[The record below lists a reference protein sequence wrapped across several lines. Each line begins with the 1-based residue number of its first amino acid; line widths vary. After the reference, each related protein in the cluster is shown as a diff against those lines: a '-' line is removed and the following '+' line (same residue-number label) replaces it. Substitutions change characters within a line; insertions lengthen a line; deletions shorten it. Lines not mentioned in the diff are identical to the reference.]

1 MSERNLVRTKSS
13 ITREDRE
20 KLLGQ
25 RGAVIWLTGLSGSGK
40 STLSLALEK
49 WLINRKKLTYILD
62 GDAVR
67 MGLSKD
73 LGFSH
78 DDRIENI
85 RRIAEL
91 ANLFADCGAICIT
104 AFISPF
110 RDSRQLARTIVG
122 KKNFFIIYL
131 STPLAVCE
139 ERDPK
144 GLYSR
149 ARRGDISEFTGISSP
164 YEEPVDPDLSLDTGK
179 YDVDT
184 CLKKII
190 ELLVDSKIIPA
201 DVVKGS

>member
-20 KLLGQ
+20 RLLGQ
-25 RGAVIWLTGLSGSGK
+25 RGAVVWFTGLSGAGK
-40 STLSLALEK
+40 STLSLALESF
-49 WLINRKKLTYILD
+49 LISRKKLTYILD
-62 GDAVR
+62 GDTVR
-67 MGLSKD
+67 LGLSKD

-78 DDRIENI
+78 EDRVENI
-85 RRIAEL
+85 RRIGEL

-110 RDSRQLARTIVG
+110 RDSRQLARTIIG
-122 KKNFFIIYL
+122 EKNFFIIYL

-144 GLYSR
+144 GLYSK
-149 ARRGDISEFTGISSP
+149 ARRGDIAEFTGISSP
-164 YEEPVDPDLSLDTGK
+164 YEEPQDPDLSLNTGEL
-179 YDVDT
+179 DVDS

-190 ELLVDSKIIPA
+190 ELLVNNGVIPV
-201 DVVKGS
+201 DVGTP